1 MYSGRYRALVAIYVL
16 IHGAGDGGWYWH
28 RVEAEL
34 RSRGHE
40 TFAPDLP
47 AANDELSLTDYR
59 DAVVEA
65 VGALNG
71 RATKLAVVG
80 QSFGAFTAPLVAERL
95 RADVLVFVA
104 GMVPE
109 PGERPDDWWDQ
120 AGFAAAVSEQATRDG
135 GQTGSADP
143 FVAFYHDVPR
153 ALAEEALRRERSHPS
168 PAAGSAPW
176 PLASWPTAARR
187 SVVCAQD
194 RFLPADLQ
202 RRLARERLGIEP
214 DELDSGHCVAL
225 SRPAELA
232 LLLQSYT
239 E

>member
-1 MYSGRYRALVAIYVL
+1 MYAL

-34 RSRGHE
+34 RARGHE

-47 AANDELSLTDYR
+47 DADDELTLTDYR

-65 VGALNG
+65 VGALKA
-71 RATKLAVVG
+71 RATKLVVVG

-95 RADVLVFVA
+95 RADVVVFVA
-104 GMVPE
+104 GMIPA
-109 PGERPDDWWDQ
+109 PGETPNDWWNQ
-120 AGFAAAVSEQATRDG
+120 VGFAAAVSEQAARDG

-143 FVAFYHDVPR
+143 FVAFYHDVSR

-168 PAAGSAPW
+168 PAAVSAPW
-176 PLASWPTAARR
+176 PLAAWPSAALK
-187 SVVCAQD
+187 SVVCTQD
-194 RFLPADLQ
+194 RFLPPDLQ

-225 SRPAELA
+225 SRPADLA
-232 LLLQSYT
+232 VLLQSYT
-239 E
+239 RYA

>member
-1 MYSGRYRALVAIYVL
+1 M
-16 IHGAGDGGWYWH
+16 
-28 RVEAEL
+28 EL
-34 RSRGHE
+34 RARGHE

-47 AANDELSLTDYR
+47 DADDELTLTDYR
-59 DAVVEA
+59 DAVLEA
-65 VGALNG
+65 IGAPSEP
-71 RATKLAVVG
+71 ATTLAVVG

-104 GMVPE
+104 GMIPK
-109 PGERPDDWWDQ
+109 PGEAPDDWWDQ
-120 AGFAAAVSEQATRDG
+120 VGFAEAVSEQAARDG
-135 GQTGSADP
+135 GQTGSGDP
-143 FVAFYHDVPR
+143 LVGFYHDVPR

-176 PLASWPTAARR
+176 PLASWPGVALK
-187 SVVCAQD
+187 SVVCTQD
-194 RFLPADLQ
+194 RFLPPDLQ
-202 RRLARERLGIEP
+202 RRLARERLGVEP

-239 E
+239 SEEPAGATQ

>member
-1 MYSGRYRALVAIYVL
+1 MYVL

-34 RSRGHE
+34 RARGHE

-47 AANDELSLTDYR
+47 DADDELTLTDYR

-65 VGALNG
+65 VGGFNE
-71 RATKLAVVG
+71 RATTLVVVG

-104 GMVPE
+104 GMIPA
-109 PGERPDDWWDQ
+109 PGERPDDWWHQ
-120 AGFAAAVSEQATRDG
+120 VGFAAAVSEQAARDG

-153 ALAEEALRRERSHPS
+153 AVAEEALRRERSHPS

-176 PLASWPTAARR
+176 PLAAWPTAALK
-187 SVVCAQD
+187 SVVCTQD
-194 RFLPADLQ
+194 RFLPPDLQ

-225 SRPAELA
+225 SRPTDLA
-232 LLLQSYT
+232 VLLHSYT
-239 E
+239 T